1 MNTSTADNEVQ
12 WLFLDLNAF
21 FASCEQQEAPALR
34 GKPVIVVQ
42 TLTDSACAI
51 AASYAAKAF
60 GIKTGTLVREARQLC
75 PAVIPVQANHRLYTD
90 YHDRILQAVD
100 TCLPV
105 EKVMSIDEMACRLMG
120 TERQVPVAR
129 DLALKVKR
137 VLREQVGEC
146 LTCSIGIAPNVFLGK
161 VGSDLQKPDGLTV
174 ITPDKLPDILLGL
187 GLQEVYG
194 IGARMEQ
201 RLNRAGIFTVA
212 QLWNAT
218 PFRLGRVWGGIN
230 GVLFHQMLHGVDIQ
244 PPSSRFSKS
253 IGHQHVLEPELRTT
267 DGAKN
272 FAQHLLT
279 KAAERLRRG
288 DYYCSRL
295 GVHLSWV
302 SDLGGF
308 WDEITFQ
315 ETRETGFLLRRLDQL
330 WSRVPGYKPL
340 SVGIVLLDLVPA
352 TRHQPD
358 LFAADNRRRQ
368 KLSPLVDRINDRY
381 GRCTIGFGLLPP
393 EVRAF
398 KGHAAFQHVPE
409 NWEF

>member
-1 MNTSTADNEVQ
+1 MRDHALVRAGVTARTHQVEGSQVLKPKSVAWRRGRACHFPAAHVLEQKMNTSTAANPVQ

-60 GIKTGTLVREARQLC
+60 GIKTGTLVRDARRLC

-90 YHDRILQAVD
+90 YHDRILKAVD
-100 TCLPV
+100 TCLPI

-120 TERQVPVAR
+120 ADRQVSVAR
-129 DLALKVKR
+129 ELALKIKR
-137 VLREQVGEC
+137 VLCEQVGEC

-174 ITPDKLPDILLGL
+174 ITADKLPDILLEL
-187 GLQEVYG
+187 ELQEIYG

-218 PFRLGRVWGGIN
+218 PFQLRRVWDGIN

-253 IGHQHVLEPELRTT
+253 IGHQHVLEPELR
-267 DGAKN
+267 AR
-272 FAQHLLT
+272 
-279 KAAERLRRG
+279 E
-288 DYYCSRL
+288 
-295 GVHLSWV
+295 LST
-302 SDLGGF
+302 S
-308 WDEITFQ
+308 
-315 ETRETGFLLRRLDQL
+315 
-330 WSRVPGYKPL
+330 
-340 SVGIVLLDLVPA
+340 VPA
-352 TRHQPD
+352 
-358 LFAADNRRRQ
+358 
-368 KLSPLVDRINDRY
+368 
-381 GRCTIGFGLLPP
+381 
-393 EVRAF
+393 RA
-398 KGHAAFQHVPE
+398 VP
-409 NWEF
+409 